1 MYGKFQQYL
10 KDELKAIEEVG
21 LYKRERNIC
30 SPQGAEITLE
40 DGSKALNFCANN
52 YLGLSDNPR
61 LIAAAKKT
69 MDERGYGMSSVRFI
83 CGAQDI
89 HRQLEKAIAKYFHT
103 DDTILYAACFDAN
116 GGVFEPL
123 LTAEDAI
130 ISDALNHASII
141 DGVRLCK
148 AVRYRYANADMA
160 DLERCLKEAQAQ
172 RFRIIVTDGVFSMD
186 GNVAPMDKICELA
199 EKYDALVMVDES
211 HSAGVV
217 GKTGHGVAEEFNLYG
232 RIDIHT
238 GTLGKSFG
246 GAVGGFTTGRQEII
260 DMLRQRSRP
269 YLFSNSLPPMI
280 CGAGIELFKML
291 EESDELHTKQ
301 QENVKYFREKM
312 LAAGFDCKPTQ
323 SAILAVML
331 YDAPLSQKFAARMAE
346 EGIFVTGFYYP
357 VVPKGQARIRVQI
370 SAAHEKQHLDKAIAA
385 FIKVGKELG
394 VLK

>member
-1 MYGKFQQYL
+1 MYGKFQQHL
-10 KDELKAIEEVG
+10 AAELASIEQAG
-21 LYKRERNIC
+21 LYKNERIIC
-30 SPQGAEITLE
+30 SPQGAEITLA

-61 LIAAAKKT
+61 LIEAAKRA
-69 MDERGYGMSSVRFI
+69 MDARGYGMSSVRFI
-83 CGAQDI
+83 CGTQDL
-89 HRQLEKAIAKYFHT
+89 HKQLEQAVAAYFHT
-103 DDTILYAACFDAN
+103 EDAILYAACFDAN

-123 LTAEDAI
+123 FTAEDAI

-160 DLERCLKEAQAQ
+160 DLEHCLQQAQAQ

-186 GNVAPMDKICELA
+186 GNVAPVDKICDLA

-217 GKTGHGVAEEFNLYG
+217 GRTGRGVAEQFDCYG

-238 GTLGKSFG
+238 GTLGISFG
-246 GAVGGFTTGRQEII
+246 GAVGGFTTGRKEII

-280 CGAGIELFKML
+280 AAAGIELFKML
-291 EESDELHTKQ
+291 EESNELHTRQ
-301 QENVKYFREKM
+301 QENVLYFRERM
-312 LAAGFDCKPTQ
+312 LAAGFDIKPTQ
-323 SAILAVML
+323 SAICAVML
-331 YDAPLSQKFAARMAE
+331 YDAPLSQRFAAAMARR
-346 EGIFVTGFYYP
+346 GIFVTGFYYP
-357 VVPKGQARIRVQI
+357 VVPKGEARIRVQI
-370 SAAHEKQHLDKAIAA
+370 SAAHTRDQLDRAIAA
-385 FIKVGKELG
+385 FIEVGHELG

>member
-1 MYGKFQQYL
+1 MYGKFQKYL
-10 KDELKAIEEVG
+10 QDELKAIDEAG

-61 LIAAAKKT
+61 LIAAAKKA

-160 DLERCLKEAQAQ
+160 DLEEKLKEAQAQ

-199 EKYDALVMVDES
+199 EKYEALVMVDES

-370 SAAHEKQHLDKAIAA
+370 SAAHEKEHLDKAIAA